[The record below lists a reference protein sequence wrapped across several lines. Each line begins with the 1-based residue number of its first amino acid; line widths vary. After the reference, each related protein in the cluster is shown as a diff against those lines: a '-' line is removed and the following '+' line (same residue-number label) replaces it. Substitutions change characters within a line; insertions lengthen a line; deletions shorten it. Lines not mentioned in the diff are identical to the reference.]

1 MKLTDDEI
9 AKEIEYL
16 RHAEENDAADMI
28 LALKA
33 RAEAAEASARDGW
46 GQRNAI
52 YAELTK
58 AQARADAAEKE
69 RDMLKAALER
79 RGEVVFGREGD

>member
-1 MKLTDDEI
+1 MKLTNDEI

-33 RAEAAEASARDGW
+33 RAEAAEKALNDSLKE
-46 GQRNAI
+46 AI
-52 YAELTK
+52 KICGKYLFPEEIAEAIRTL
-58 AQARADAAEKE
+58 KE
-69 RDMLKAALER
+69 AKP
-79 RGEVVFGREGD
+79 

>member
-1 MKLTDDEI
+1 MTPTDEEI
-9 AKEIEYL
+9 DALWNRLIGSRSNPSVLEI
-16 RHAEENDAADMI
+16 DAGNML

-33 RAEAAEASARDGW
+33 RAE
-46 GQRNAI
+46 
-52 YAELTK
+52 
-58 AQARADAAEKE
+58 AAEKE